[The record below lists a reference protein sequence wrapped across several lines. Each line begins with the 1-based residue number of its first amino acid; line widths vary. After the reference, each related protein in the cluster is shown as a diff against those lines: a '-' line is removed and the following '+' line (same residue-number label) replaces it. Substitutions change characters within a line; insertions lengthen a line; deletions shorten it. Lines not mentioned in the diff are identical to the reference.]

1 MRNLRQAG
9 DRGRLHGLREGL
21 PQGMLQVLRLQ
32 RGPLHP
38 EDPVQHGRQA
48 QALLH
53 EGLQRVRIFLER
65 IRTRDFELLRS
76 CLVLKR
82 S

>member
-32 RGPLHP
+32 E
-38 EDPVQHGRQA
+38 EDWRKVLRKERET
-48 QALLH
+48 LL
-53 EGLQRVRIFLER
+53 LQR
-65 IRTRDFELLRS
+65 LRGDPD
-76 CLVLKR
+76 LV
-82 S
+82 